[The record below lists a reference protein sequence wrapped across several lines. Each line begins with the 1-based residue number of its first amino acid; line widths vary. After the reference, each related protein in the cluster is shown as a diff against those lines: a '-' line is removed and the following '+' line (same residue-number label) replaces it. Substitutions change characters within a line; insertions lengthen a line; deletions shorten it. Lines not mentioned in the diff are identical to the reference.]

1 MRPGDNGVTDGFAG
15 PDSEPTMRRML
26 LLLPLLALAACQRYE
41 GPREVY
47 QKNRAGDR
55 ADLRD
60 DKGRPVFSIEDQRK
74 RARERLTT
82 IEDDRRLYPDAYVDR
97 PGGVGR

>member
-1 MRPGDNGVTDGFAG
+1 
-15 PDSEPTMRRML
+15 ML
-26 LLLPLLALAACQRYE
+26 LLLALTACSRYE

-47 QKNRAGDR
+47 QKTRAGDR

-60 DKGRPVFSIEDQRK
+60 NKGDPVYTIGEQKQRG
-74 RARERLTT
+74 RERYTT
-82 IEDDRRLYPDAYVDR
+82 IDDDTRLYPNGYADR

>member
-1 MRPGDNGVTDGFAG
+1 
-15 PDSEPTMRRML
+15 ML
-26 LLLPLLALAACQRYE
+26 LLVPLMVLAACSRYE

-55 ADLRD
+55 ADQRGYD
-60 DKGRPVFSIEDQRK
+60 IEEQKQRG
-74 RARERLTT
+74 RERYTY
-82 IEDDRRLYPDAYVDR
+82 IEDDRAVGPKTYADR